1 MTLTDKAAERG
12 NPSFVWRDGQERR
25 LALAQRWA
33 PMNDARV
40 LEFGCG
46 LGLYLNAIKRFTTR
60 VYGFDIEVER
70 LTHARKN
77 GIDGT
82 VGAVGERLPYADGAF
97 DVVFSNDVLEHVT
110 DDRESAHEIV
120 RVLRP
125 GGRAVIYVPNRRY
138 LFETH
143 GIYWRGR
150 YKFGNIP
157 FVNWLPDRMRNTLAP
172 HVRAYRSRELRALFA
187 GTPSRVIALTQISG
201 GFDNIIRRLGPAG
214 RALRSAMHAAD
225 RTPLRA
231 FALEHLIV
239 VEKG

>member
-70 LTHARKN
+70 LAHARKN